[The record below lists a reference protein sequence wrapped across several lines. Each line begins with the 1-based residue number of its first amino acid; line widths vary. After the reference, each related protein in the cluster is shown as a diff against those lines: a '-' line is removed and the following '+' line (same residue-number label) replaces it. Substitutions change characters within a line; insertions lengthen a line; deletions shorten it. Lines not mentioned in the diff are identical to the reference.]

1 MADNKKYYYLKLK
14 DNFFDSDS
22 MIVLESM
29 PDGYLYSNILLKLYL
44 RSLKN
49 EGKLMFNDRI
59 PYNST
64 ILAQVVRHN
73 VGVVEKALKIF
84 KELDLIE
91 IMDNG
96 AIYILD
102 IQNFIGHSSSEA
114 DRIREYRNKVND
126 EKGVQ
131 MLQQTYNKCT
141 PEIEIELEKELE
153 LKKDLDIKK
162 ESCIQNV
169 NKMDTQ
175 IRLDKNRLDKVRLD
189 KKKHSPEAEEILSY
203 LNLKSGSNYRLIDT
217 NLKLIDSILK
227 KGYTK
232 DDCMTVINKKV
243 QEWSGTDMQQYLRP
257 LTLFSSKFDAYLN
270 QPMTRKRS
278 EFETTQDNLKGLY
291 DKFGGDQD
299 GEERSNKNIFDI

>member
-1 MADNKKYYYLKLK
+1 
-14 DNFFDSDS
+14 
-22 MIVLESM
+22 
-29 PDGYLYSNILLKLYL
+29 
-44 RSLKN
+44 
-49 EGKLMFNDRI
+49 MFNDRI

-114 DRIREYRNKVND
+114 DRIREYRNKVSD

-141 PEIEIELEKELE
+141 PEIEIEKELK
-153 LKKDLDIKK
+153 LKKDIDIKN

-175 IRLDKNRLDKVRLD
+175 IRLDKSSIDKVSKD
-189 KKKHSPEAEEILSY
+189 KKKHSLEAEEILSY
-203 LNLKSGSNYRLIDT
+203 LNHKADSNYRLIDS
-217 NLKLIDSILK
+217 NLKLIDSIIK

-232 DDCMTVINKKV
+232 QDCYTVIDKKA

-278 EFETTQDNLKGLY
+278 DFEQTQDNLKNLY
-291 DKFGGDQD
+291 DKYGGDED
-299 GEERSNKNIFDI
+299 GEERSSKNIFDI

>member
-126 EKGVQ
+126 EKDVQ
-131 MLQQTYNKCT
+131 MLQQTYDKCT
-141 PEIEIELEKELE
+141 PEIEIEIELEKELK
-153 LKKDLDIKK
+153 LKKDIDIKK

-169 NKMDTQ
+169 H
-175 IRLDKNRLDKVRLD
+175 KVYT
-189 KKKHSPEAEEILSY
+189 KKKNSPEAEEILSY
-203 LNLKSGSNYRLIDT
+203 LNLKSGSNYRLIDS
-217 NLKLIDSILK
+217 NLKLIDSIIK

-232 DDCMTVINKKV
+232 EDCIIVIDKKV
-243 QEWSGTDMQQYLRP
+243 QEWTGTDMQQYLRP

-278 EFETTQDNLKGLY
+278 NFEQTQDNLKNLY
-291 DKFGGDQD
+291 DKYGGEQD
-299 GEERSNKNIFDI
+299 GEERSSKNIFDI

>member
-126 EKGVQ
+126 EKDVQ
-131 MLQQTYNKCT
+131 MLQQTYDKCT
-141 PEIEIELEKELE
+141 PEIEIELEKELK
-153 LKKDLDIKK
+153 LKKDIDIKK

-169 NKMDTQ
+169 H
-175 IRLDKNRLDKVRLD
+175 KVYT
-189 KKKHSPEAEEILSY
+189 KKKNSPEAEEILSY
-203 LNLKSGSNYRLIDT
+203 LNLKSGSNYRLIDS
-217 NLKLIDSILK
+217 NLKLIDSIIK

-232 DDCMTVINKKV
+232 EDCIIVIDKKV
-243 QEWSGTDMQQYLRP
+243 QEWTGTDMQQYLRP

-278 EFETTQDNLKGLY
+278 NFEQTQDNLKNLY
-291 DKFGGDQD
+291 DKYGGEQD
-299 GEERSNKNIFDI
+299 GEERSSKNIFDI